1 MEAKSIMP
9 ESHRQG
15 RNLTESVITWAWT
28 PEDRRPRSRPD
39 RRQALPARRGRAANM
54 SPGSTPDIP
63 TLRLDARAQLGAG
76 VGPGDM
82 FAGLAQL
89 GHRARALGR
98 EALCRRSLSAR
109 GTSNRPIAR
118 ASGWETCSPASQL
131 GHARESS
138 GFVAQL
144 GRARGEDTCSPA
156 SRLGH
161 RARASGR
168 RHVRRP
174 PRPERAPL
182 EPGDMFAGLAQLGH
196 RARRAGRPGDMFAAR
211 GRRAGRHVRWP
222 RAARAPTA
230 IFAGLAVRLP
240 REAGEHV
247 SRLDARAISLL
258 DARAISLLDVPALR
272 GADRPDARARWPSCA
287 RSRRSDR
294 RTCVRPAGPLH
305 SKAPALAAPP
315 MCVRKR
321 HSWRVTP
328 TNRPSRLLS
337 EDTRS
342 CGNATFADRTLRE
355 LKTVGLKPG
364 PTETLLQEKEGT
376 ATCGSS
382 TPIRQVRAGQGGASS
397 TKKLSSR
404 RGG

>member
-1 MEAKSIMP
+1 MSPGPTPARGGRAVRG
-9 ESHRQG
+9 RQ
-15 RNLTESVITWAWT
+15 TC
-28 PEDRRPRSRPD
+28 
-39 RRQALPARRGRAANM
+39 LPARRPRAANM
-54 SPGSTPDIP
+54 SPGLPARRARWPSCARPANMSPGSSGARSGRGGRRTC
-63 TLRLDARAQLGAG
+63 LRPDARA
-76 VGPGDM
+76 
-82 FAGLAQL
+82 
-89 GHRARALGR
+89 
-98 EALCRRSLSAR
+98 
-109 GTSNRPIAR
+109 
-118 ASGWETCSPASQL
+118 
-131 GHARESS
+131 
-138 GFVAQL
+138 
-144 GRARGEDTCSPA
+144 
-156 SRLGH
+156 
-161 RARASGR
+161 
-168 RHVRRP
+168 
-174 PRPERAPL
+174 
-182 EPGDMFAGLAQLGH
+182 
-196 RARRAGRPGDMFAAR
+196 
-211 GRRAGRHVRWP
+211 RWP
-222 RAARAPTA
+222 S
-230 IFAGLAVRLP
+230 

-247 SRLDARAISLL
+247 SSPRARPSCATKPDDSRAWPSCEAGEHVSQP